1 MGRLG
6 QSGPD
11 PRVVLYPIL
20 DTAHLHGHS
29 LPEVLE
35 AAIDGG
41 AAWIQ
46 IRHKADFTRDFLKT
60 LEACANRKRD
70 LILNDRADYAA
81 LFGLGLH
88 VGQTDLPAT
97 AARAIIGPQAILGLS
112 THNAAQLS
120 AAENLPVDYL
130 AIGPI
135 FATQSKANPDPV
147 VGIQTFQS
155 RHPLVAIGGITF
167 ENSGLVLSSGI
178 EKVAVISALWQSPYT
193 LKSFRDI
200 VTRWQHHLN
209 SVKGSAF
216 STPP

>member
-1 MGRLG
+1 M
-6 QSGPD
+6 
-11 PRVVLYPIL
+11 LYPIL

-41 AAWIQ
+41 ASWIQ

-60 LEACANRKRD
+60 LEACAKRKRD

-88 VGQTDLPAT
+88 VGQSDLPAT
-97 AARAIIGPQAILGLS
+97 DARAIIGPQAILGLS
-112 THNAAQLS
+112 THNPTHLAAAQD
-120 AAENLPVDYL
+120 LPVDYL

-135 FATQSKANPDPV
+135 FATRSKANPDPV
-147 VGIQTFQS
+147 VGIETFQS
-155 RHPLVAIGGITF
+155 RHPLVAIGGITL
-167 ENSGLVLSSGI
+167 ENAGLVLSSGI
-178 EKVAVISALWQSPYT
+178 EKVAVISALWQAPYT
-193 LKSFRDI
+193 LKSFRDN

-209 SVKGSAF
+209 SFKGSAS

>member
-1 MGRLG
+1 M
-6 QSGPD
+6 
-11 PRVVLYPIL
+11 LYPIL

-41 AAWIQ
+41 ANWIQ

-60 LEACANRKRD
+60 LEACAKRKRD

-88 VGQTDLPAT
+88 VGQTDLQAT
-97 AARAIIGPQAILGLS
+97 AVRAIIGPQAILGLS
-112 THNAAQLS
+112 THNLTQLAAAQD
-120 AAENLPVDYL
+120 LPVDYL

-135 FATQSKANPDPV
+135 FATRSKANPDPV
-147 VGIQTFQS
+147 VGIETFQS
-155 RHPLVAIGGITF
+155 RHPLVAIGGITL
-167 ENSGLVLSSGI
+167 ENAGLVLSSGI
-178 EKVAVISALWQSPYT
+178 EKVAVISALWQAPYT
-193 LKSFRDI
+193 LKSFRDN

-209 SVKGSAF
+209 SFKGSAF

>member
-1 MGRLG
+1 M
-6 QSGPD
+6 
-11 PRVVLYPIL
+11 LYPIL

-41 AAWIQ
+41 ANWIQ

-60 LEACANRKRD
+60 LEACAKRKRD

-88 VGQTDLPAT
+88 VGQSDLPAT
-97 AARAIIGPQAILGLS
+97 DARAIIGPQAILGLS
-112 THNAAQLS
+112 THNLTQLAAAQD
-120 AAENLPVDYL
+120 LPVDYL

-135 FATQSKANPDPV
+135 FATRSKANPDPV
-147 VGIQTFQS
+147 VGIETFQS
-155 RHPLVAIGGITF
+155 RHPLVAIGGITL
-167 ENSGLVLSSGI
+167 ENAGLVLSSGI
-178 EKVAVISALWQSPYT
+178 EKVAVISALWQAPYT
-193 LKSFRDI
+193 LKSFRDN

-209 SVKGSAF
+209 SFKGSAF